1 MRPLIAAAV
10 LAAAFPGSAFGAG
23 LVQQRDL
30 PPQAPRRALSPGTFE
45 LVGLHWRGAGRV
57 KYRTR
62 DLAGRWSAWRFF
74 SDEDAQPDR
83 GREGSARPG

>member
-23 LVQQRDL
+23 LVQQWDL

-45 LVGLHWRGAGRV
+45 LVGLHWRGTGTGQVPDPEPRRALER
-57 KYRTR
+57 
-62 DLAGRWSAWRFF
+62 LAVL
-74 SDEDAQPDR
+74 SDEDAQPDSGPR
-83 GREGSARPG
+83 GLRDG